1 MRIELTEL
9 SLNEYKNLAGNDMT
23 PEEAARYL
31 TEDITIRSFYELL
44 CGLYHGDSL
53 VKRLSEGYRGAFPEI
68 PADSVRRRI
77 QNWVS
82 GKSIPSGRDD
92 IFLISFILGLNEE
105 QASLLLGSVSDYGIH
120 YRDGKELV
128 MAYCLR
134 TGQSYE
140 KAQELVTSLPPVPGP
155 DRVSEKDLKCAVR
168 TEVVKNDFSEVYT
181 DEEFMRFYNLHL
193 QDFGSFHLKAYDYF
207 ERYFRLLVRPD
218 DMTVT
223 EKDPKDAKY
232 SIEKISSLYFDMN
245 IPYHRSREGYTL
257 IQKLIKK
264 YWPNATSLKNI
275 QGCREPV
282 TRKLLL
288 LLYVITEN
296 ITEEEYDELDEEYLT
311 PKERFEEHWW
321 RLNLIMD
328 DCGMNPL
335 DPRNAFDWLILYAV
349 SSGKD
354 SMSSRM
360 ESVMAALFKAN

>member
-9 SLNEYKNLAGNDMT
+9 SLNEYNRLAGNEMT

-31 TEDITIRSFYELL
+31 TEDITIRTFYELL
-44 CGLYHGDSL
+44 CGLYKGEGL
-53 VKRLSEGYRGAFPEI
+53 TERLAEGYHSACPDI

-77 QNWVS
+77 RNWAS
-82 GKSIPSGRDD
+82 GKNLPSGRDD

-120 YRDGKELV
+120 YRDGKELSL
-128 MAYCLR
+128 AYCLQ

-140 KAQELVTSLPPVPGP
+140 KAQKLMQSLPPVP
-155 DRVSEKDLKCAVR
+155 VSDPVSDNYLQNAVR
-168 TEVVKNDFSEVYT
+168 TEVIKNDFSDVYT
-181 DEEFMRFYNLHL
+181 DEEFMRLYTLHL
-193 QDFGSFHLKAYDYF
+193 QDFGAFHLKAYDYF
-207 ERYFRLLVRPD
+207 NKYFRLLTLPD
-218 DMTVT
+218 HGLNMEEDLL
-223 EKDPKDAKY
+223 DGRY

-245 IPYHRSREGYTL
+245 LPSTRSRKGYTL
-257 IQKLIKK
+257 VQKLIRK

-275 QGCREPV
+275 QARREPV

-296 ITEEEYDELDEEYLT
+296 VTDEEYDELDEEYLT

-349 SSGKD
+349 SSAED

-360 ESVMAALFKAN
+360 ESVMAALF